1 MHHHKENFT
10 NMQKGLNKNQM
21 PNSGINTAT
30 IITEAAKLTNEANN
44 IANAGEIVL
53 NKNLNGSQI
62 ATLGQ
67 YAQDAANAA
76 KSAAINTKQISID
89 MKKIDPSLSK
99 QMKEVSKKSDK
110 ASKKA
115 QHISNMCQFKITNS
129 QSYIKINRFQQPRSD
144 FDRKM
149 NLKWA

>member
-67 YAQDAANAA
+67 HAQDAANAA
-76 KSAAINTKQISID
+76 KSSAINTKQISID

-99 QMKEVSKKSDK
+99 QMNPDLPQAQQAVLETLLGNEHRRKVSGGS
-110 ASKKA
+110 S
-115 QHISNMCQFKITNS
+115 
-129 QSYIKINRFQQPRSD
+129 
-144 FDRKM
+144 
-149 NLKWA
+149 